1 MKLGIGETFWKVSPL
16 ELCQCG
22 DLSLLR
28 RLFNDYG
35 LDVASNEYRIIDEMQ
50 IHTTL
55 VTCLPAFSGLAT
67 AASCSSPMTSSWS
80 KVAPFSVTSMQGGST
95 DLDLGGASSFSEIL
109 MFAVRT
115 EGAVEQ
121 VEPAVRD
128 GMVVALRLVLAVFLL
143 RRLGIQLGGAAG
155 AGTSLSQ
162 LEMFDLRFL
171 DGPGLSSSRVLRM

>member
-1 MKLGIGETFWKVSPL
+1 MVIGETFWKVSPL
-16 ELCQCG
+16 ELCRYG

-50 IHTTL
+50 IHTAL
-55 VTCLPAFSGLAT
+55 VTRLPAFSGLAA

-80 KVAPFSVTSMQGGST
+80 KMAPFSITSMRGGST

-109 MFAVRT
+109 MFTVRT
-115 EGAVEQ
+115 EGAVKR

-128 GMVVALRLVLAVFLL
+128 GTVVALWLVLAVFLL
-143 RRLGIQLGGAAG
+143 RRLGVQLGGGAAAG
-155 AGTSLSQ
+155 TLSSQ
-162 LEMFDLRFL
+162 LETFDLCFL
-171 DGPGLSSSRVLRM
+171 DGPGLSSLRVLRM